1 MSSYLL
7 CPSTCPDVDECVQ
20 DPLLCRGGTCTNTDG
35 SYTCQCPPG
44 HALAAEGT
52 ACEGEHAAGHASGGA
67 GVSGACEVVVVGMCV
82 FL

>member
-1 MSSYLL
+1 M
-7 CPSTCPDVDECVQ
+7 DECVQ

-67 GVSGACEVVVVGMCV
+67 GVSGVCEVVVVGMCV